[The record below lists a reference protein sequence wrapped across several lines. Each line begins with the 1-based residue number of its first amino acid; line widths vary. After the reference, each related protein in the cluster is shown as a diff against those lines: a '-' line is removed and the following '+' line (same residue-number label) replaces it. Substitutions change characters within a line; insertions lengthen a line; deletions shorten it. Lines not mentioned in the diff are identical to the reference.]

1 MCVMGAVPV
10 PAVAVVVVE
19 VAAVEELV
27 TIFRMKSYHPLP
39 PCNTFGLGSLLL
51 GDVQMALQ
59 ESIESAFN
67 QVSYFRDLTRSASY
81 REYLIYK

>member
-27 TIFRMKSYHPLP
+27 AIFRMKSYHPLP
-39 PCNTFGLGSLLL
+39 PCNTFGF
-51 GDVQMALQ
+51 VHYQ
-59 ESIESAFN
+59 ET
-67 QVSYFRDLTRSASY
+67 YKRLFRSQ
-81 REYLIYK
+81 